1 MNFSVIRNIHSK
13 GIFMKDGTIKVVNL
27 ESRSKPEILLPLV
40 FNRIGY
46 SQKTISESI
55 RERINKLIVTGLGI
69 IHVDLVERIA
79 KITNGKTGS
88 ITGEKIRI
96 DSSKW
101 SALLTHMNLPELLCC
116 FVLTLGK
123 SLDKLIDEKKKDSLF
138 DAYVLDALG
147 SLMAEQAADQME
159 TSISKRSILKNYEW
173 SHRFSPGYCDWE
185 LASGQMAIF
194 QFLHPETIGVKR
206 MPSGMIIPEKS
217 ISAVMIGAKKVSMKA
232 PCLLCKDQRCKYRR
246 VD

>member
-1 MNFSVIRNIHSK
+1 MEYEN
-13 GIFMKDGTIKVVNL
+13 IKVVN
-27 ESRSKPEILLPLV
+27 PEILLPRIL
-40 FNRIGY
+40 NRIGY
-46 SQKTISESI
+46 SPETMSESI
-55 RERINKLIVTGLGI
+55 RERINKLIVTGLEI
-69 IHVDLVERIA
+69 IHVDAVERIA
-79 KITNGKTGS
+79 KITNWKTGS

-96 DSSKW
+96 DSGKW
-101 SALLTHMNLPELLCC
+101 SALLNHIKSPELLCC
-116 FVLTLGK
+116 FVLTLGE